1 MKVDGMCDISPTDRE
16 LKIKD
21 KKLQENQG
29 RRLFLGGRYL
39 WFSNTNITWCSN
51 EDGVSIRFVVSVV
64 GCRTG

>member
-29 RRLFLGGRYL
+29 RRLFWGGGICGFLTLTLR
-39 WFSNTNITWCSN
+39 
-51 EDGVSIRFVVSVV
+51 GVLMRMEFL
-64 GCRTG
+64 

>member
-29 RRLFLGGRYL
+29 RRYL

-64 GCRTG
+64 GRRTG